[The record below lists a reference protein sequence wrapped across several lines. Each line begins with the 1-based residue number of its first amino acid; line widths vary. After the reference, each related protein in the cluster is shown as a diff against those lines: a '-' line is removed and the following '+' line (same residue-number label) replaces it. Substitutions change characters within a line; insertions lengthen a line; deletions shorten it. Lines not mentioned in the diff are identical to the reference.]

1 MRGFTEDSEGISVKY
16 EVLVHP
22 GQGSSRA
29 YTMSDT
35 EIIKEAKDEN
45 CI

>member
-1 MRGFTEDSEGISVKY
+1 MSVKY
-16 EVLVHP
+16 EVVVHP

-29 YTMSDT
+29 YTMSDP
-35 EIIKEAKDEN
+35 ERIKGAKDEN